1 MSLKYGNIIKLSNG
15 YMYLVTARFEYEM
28 AEYYVLS
35 GTSGENLEIIFV
47 TTEIENGR
55 EVLYQIVDK
64 KQAKELY
71 DYWIN
76 LYS

>member
-64 KQAKELY
+64 KQSKELY

>member
-1 MSLKYGNIIKLSNG
+1 
-15 YMYLVTARFEYEM
+15 MYLVTARFEYEM

-64 KQAKELY
+64 KQSKELY